1 MDNENSNS
9 FLWVDDALEYLDT
22 SNTGEKEIVVSDN
35 SSSNESSDYID
46 EDDTDSS
53 SCYIPK
59 GTIPDYLVDYYFN
72 TSSSSGREIRRHH
85 LDHISRRNYKDISGI
100 RGAATQRRDRYE
112 SKRSGA
118 SITPKRRRK
127 IRNKLKKTKRIIVL
141 NSSP

>member
-22 SNTGEKEIVVSDN
+22 SNTGEKEIEVNDY
-35 SSSNESSDYID
+35 SSSNESSDYFE

-53 SCYIPK
+53 SSYIPK
-59 GTIPDYLVDYYFN
+59 GTIPDYLVDYYFIP
-72 TSSSSGREIRRHH
+72 SSASGREKRMNHF
-85 LDHISRRNYKDISGI
+85 DHISRRNYKDIAGI
-100 RGAATQRRDRYE
+100 RGGAATHRRDRYE
-112 SKRSGA
+112 SKRSA